1 MTSFELISGL
11 KLVIYYIQNFDI
23 SINFEKNKKKKK
35 VSVII
40 NSITSISLNYSVHLT
55 IISYHQTKTLINF
68 CWKQDLIDLLFD
80 CKINFF

>member
-55 IISYHQTKTLINF
+55 IITLII
-68 CWKQDLIDLLFD
+68 KL
-80 CKINFF
+80 KH

>member
-55 IISYHQTKTLINF
+55 IITLII
-68 CWKQDLIDLLFD
+68 KLTH
-80 CKINFF
+80 